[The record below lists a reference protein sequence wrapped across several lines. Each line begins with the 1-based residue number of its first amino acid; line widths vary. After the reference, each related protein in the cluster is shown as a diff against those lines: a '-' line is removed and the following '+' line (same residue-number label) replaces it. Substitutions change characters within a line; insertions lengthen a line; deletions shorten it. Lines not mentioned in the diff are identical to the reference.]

1 MRPKSSRVLLLFLAG
16 LVALASL
23 SAWVAYR
30 TRPLKLDISRPPVLP
45 IVKVEAGAVSVQLR
59 ADALVAKVGDY
70 GSELEA
76 YLRFEYLKSHAGLDG
91 SRVLLTVAN
100 ASAGPRYQLFLVLDN
115 NLISD
120 VTYLGGLKGNGY
132 IPDYDLYPVS
142 FERLARQRLETAVF
156 LGSYNPGHTLRLADV
171 PPARLTDPLASFLV
185 FKSRTDRRIREN
197 IQPVPTAISNDQAK
211 ELSADILD
219 VVRFYDLP
227 LEVFLGIGAMENNY
241 MNVRGDLD
249 HAVWKKRPQP
259 GDIVLRRTRS
269 RVLVSDYAMGV
280 WQITRETLR
289 RAHDL
294 YLRDKRDY
302 SVLPPRLRPAKK
314 LSFDL
319 DNSEV
324 LTTYA
329 GLLLRHLLDE
339 SNGDIAKAVGAY
351 NGSFAKPNYQYA
363 AGVEAVALYARDFLE
378 RAARLDGIN
387 VAKSWL
393 TRSTSLQ
400 RSDGAVRSGIPG
412 SSKGPNSR
420 SGIMELHFA
429 AE

>member
-1 MRPKSSRVLLLFLAG
+1 VDEVRPKSSRALLLLLAG

-30 TRPLKLDISRPPVLP
+30 VRPLKLAIKLPPVLP
-45 IVKVEAGAVSVQLR
+45 IVNVEGGAVTVQLR
-59 ADALVAKVGDY
+59 ADALVAKVGEY
-70 GSELEA
+70 SSELEA
-76 YLRFEYLKSHAGLDG
+76 YLRFEYLKSHASLDG
-91 SRVLLTVAN
+91 SRVLLTVGN
-100 ASAGPRYQLFLVLDN
+100 VRAGPRYQLFLVLDN
-115 NLISD
+115 NLLFD
-120 VTYLGGLKGNGY
+120 VTYLGGLKAKGY
-132 IPDYDLYPVS
+132 IPDYDIYPVS

-156 LGSYNPGHTLRLADV
+156 LGSYNPAHTKRLADV
-171 PPARLTDPLASFLV
+171 PVDRLTEPLASFLV

-197 IQPVPTAISNDQAK
+197 IQPIPTAISDDQAK

-219 VVRFYDLP
+219 VVRFHQLP

-249 HAVWKKRPQP
+249 HAVWKRRPQP
-259 GDIVLRRTRS
+259 GDIVLRRTQS

-302 SVLPPRLRPAKK
+302 SALPPRLRPAKK

-329 GLLLRHLLDE
+329 GLLLRHLLDQ
-339 SNGDIAKAVGAY
+339 SDGDIAKAVGAY
-351 NGSFAKPNYQYA
+351 NGSFARPNYQYA

-378 RAARLDGIN
+378 RAAHLDGIN

-393 TRSTSLQ
+393 ARSTSLQ
-400 RSDGAVRSGIPG
+400 PGEEAVKSAPSGARKISISG
-412 SSKGPNSR
+412 S
-420 SGIMELHFA
+420 E
-429 AE
+429 

>member
-1 MRPKSSRVLLLFLAG
+1 MRPKSSRALLLLLAG
-16 LVALASL
+16 IGALAAL
-23 SAWVAYR
+23 SAWVEYR
-30 TRPLKLDISRPPVLP
+30 TRPLKLDFTLQPVLP
-45 IVKVEAGAVSVQLR
+45 IIKVEGGAVAVQLR

-70 GSELEA
+70 SSELEA
-76 YLRFEYLKSHAGLDG
+76 YLHFEYLKTHAGLDG
-91 SRVLLTVAN
+91 SRVLLTVTN
-100 ASAGPRYQLFLVLDN
+100 ARPGPRYQLFLVLDN
-115 NLISD
+115 NLLSD

-132 IPDYDLYPVS
+132 IPDFEIYPVS

-156 LGSYNPGHTLRLADV
+156 LGSYNPTHTLRLADV
-171 PPARLTDPLASFLV
+171 PPARLLEPLASFLV

-197 IQPVPTAISNDQAK
+197 IQPVPTAISTDQAN
-211 ELSADILD
+211 ELAADILD
-219 VVRFYDLP
+219 VVHFYDLP

-249 HAVWKKRPQP
+249 HAVWKRRPQP

-294 YLRDKRDY
+294 YLQDKRDY
-302 SVLPPRLRPAKK
+302 SALPPRLRPAKK

-329 GLLLRHLLDE
+329 GLLLRHLLDR
-339 SNGDIAKAVGAY
+339 SDGDIAKAVGAY
-351 NGSFAKPNYQYA
+351 NGSLARPNYQYA

-378 RAARLDGIN
+378 RAAHLDGIN
-387 VAKSWL
+387 IAKSWL
-393 TRSTSLQ
+393 ARSTSLQ
-400 RSDGAVRSGIPG
+400 PRAGTVRNASSEPRKVLTPG
-412 SSKGPNSR
+412 S
-420 SGIMELHFA
+420 E
-429 AE
+429 

>member
-1 MRPKSSRVLLLFLAG
+1 MRPKSSRVLLLVLAG
-16 LVALASL
+16 IVALASF

-30 TRPLKLDISRPPVLP
+30 TRPMRLDIVLPPVLP
-45 IVKVEAGAVSVQLR
+45 IIKVEGGAVAVQPR

-70 GSELEA
+70 SSELEA

-115 NLISD
+115 NLLSD

-132 IPDYDLYPVS
+132 IPDYDISPVS

-156 LGSYNPGHTLRLADV
+156 LGSYNPTHTLRLADV
-171 PPARLTDPLASFLV
+171 PPAQLLEPLASFLV
-185 FKSRTDRRIREN
+185 FKSGTDRRIREN
-197 IQPVPTAISNDQAK
+197 IKPLPTAISDDQAK

-249 HAVWKKRPQP
+249 HAVWKRRPQP
-259 GDIVLRRTRS
+259 GDLVLRRTRS

-302 SVLPPRLRPAKK
+302 SALPPRLQPAKK

-329 GLLLRHLLDE
+329 GLLLRHLLDK

-351 NGSFAKPNYQYA
+351 NGSFERPNYQYA

-378 RAARLDGIN
+378 RAAHLDGIN

-393 TRSTSLQ
+393 ARSASLEPSQ
-400 RSDGAVRSGIPG
+400 GAVRTASSESRKTSTPG
-412 SSKGPNSR
+412 S
-420 SGIMELHFA
+420 E
-429 AE
+429 